1 MIESPVVYITLLIA
15 LAGGFWRIERYRRP
29 MMFRWLPP
37 VVLIYLLAIAA
48 AQGGLF
54 AQTPAQGEA
63 YRTLKSYL
71 LPMMLFLMLL
81 QLDLAAFARLGRKLL
96 MAYAAAVGSLA
107 FAFIAVFAL
116 FDFDAVDAGVFGALC
131 GSWTGGTANMLA
143 VASALQLPEAQLGP
157 ALVVDALL
165 YSLWVSV
172 LLLSVPF
179 AHRFDRWACAEAVSF
194 GAGRQK
200 PPPLTPLRT
209 ALLVLL
215 SILIAF
221 AVARL
226 STTLPI
232 FPASTWSVLLA
243 TLLGVA
249 ASFTPLRRLGDSS
262 IPGGAL
268 LYLLI
273 ALVGSH
279 ASFSGLGALPHY
291 LLAGSLILGLH
302 ALVMVMIARRFRLN
316 LFTLGIASLSNIGGV
331 ASAPLLAAA
340 YHRHLVGA
348 AVLMAVTGYL
358 AGTFIGLGVAVILR
372 GMAA

>member
-1 MIESPVVYITLLIA
+1 MIESPVVYIALLLVLA
-15 LAGGFWRIERYRRP
+15 LGFWSIERYFRP
-29 MMFRWLPP
+29 GVFRWLPP

-48 AQGGLF
+48 AQGGIF
-54 AQTPAQGEA
+54 AQTPVQADA
-63 YRTLKSYL
+63 YRTLKSYV

-81 QLDLAAFARLGRKLL
+81 QVDLAAFARLGRKLL
-96 MAYAAAVGSLA
+96 LAYAAAIGSLA
-107 FAFIAVFAL
+107 FAFIAVFTL
-116 FDFDAVDAGVFGALC
+116 FDFSATDAGVFGALC

-179 AHRFDRWACAEAVSF
+179 AHRFDRWA
-194 GAGRQK
+194 GAQPVAFDARTQ
-200 PPPLTPLRT
+200 TPQASTLAHT
-209 ALLVLL
+209 AFLILL
-215 SILIAF
+215 SILAAF
-221 AVARL
+221 GVKELSAV
-226 STTLPI
+226 LPS
-232 FPASTWSVLLA
+232 FPASTWSVFLA
-243 TLLGVA
+243 TLMGVA
-249 ASFTPLRRLGDSS
+249 ASFTRLRRIGDSS

-268 LYLLI
+268 LYFLI

-279 ASFSGLGALPHY
+279 ASFSGMGALPNY
-291 LLAGSLILGLH
+291 LLAGSLILALH
-302 ALVMVMIARRFRLN
+302 ALILAFIARRFKLN
-316 LFTLGIASLSNIGGV
+316 LFTLGVASLANIGGV

-358 AGTFIGLGVAVILR
+358 VGTFIGLGVALILR
-372 GMAA
+372 AIAV